1 MRRTSLRVPRGTTS
15 SACDGGGRALGVA
28 WESRRQRRIVHLLR
42 WMDETRAGTRQEFVR
57 IDDNGNEN
65 HEEPPPFPHL
75 PARTSATQAATAP
88 GSPRP
93 EEYNAA
99 RNCGP
104 CPVVSGR
111 GSTTVCHSLALE
123 LVMTRNRDSTL
134 HTFSRRPW
142 FGWTHR
148 VVRVSVVHAPRASP
162 LALVVARR
170 RPSVFPRQ
178 SRSAAPRLATHRRA
192 AGPGCRRPR
201 CTDDR
206 CLSAPSL
213 STKSFCGLWLLAE
226 RHR

>member
-28 WESRRQRRIVHLLR
+28 WESRKQRRIVHLLR

-111 GSTTVCHSLALE
+111 GSTTVCRLAR
-123 LVMTRNRDSTL
+123 TRTRDAKIVTR
-134 HTFSRRPW
+134 TFSSVGFSPPRSPNKSEQVTEQRTNGPFVRCSFGVIRR
-142 FGWTHR
+142 GECDEC
-148 VVRVSVVHAPRASP
+148 VR
-162 LALVVARR
+162 
-170 RPSVFPRQ
+170 
-178 SRSAAPRLATHRRA
+178 
-192 AGPGCRRPR
+192 
-201 CTDDR
+201 
-206 CLSAPSL
+206 
-213 STKSFCGLWLLAE
+213 
-226 RHR
+226 